1 MTKLGTLQKAD
12 NQALIPSEETLAL
25 SVIRRVQMDG
35 GLEKKT
41 SFCTS
46 PIFDSPVWLPGGCN
60 SANDNDTYNDNCKTM
75 LSVAKEMFSN

>member
-35 GLEKKT
+35 GLEKKLASAPHQYLT
-41 SFCTS
+41 ALS
-46 PIFDSPVWLPGGCN
+46 GCR
-60 SANDNDTYNDNCKTM
+60 AGAPQQMTM
-75 LSVAKEMFSN
+75 TLTMTIVRQCCL